1 MKGVVCLKETFK
13 NSPEI
18 ILWLVNCSG
27 AEPRVGVVIVALS
40 RISNIIIVM
49 IIKAQQ
55 RDVSDCDEIL
65 MTKTMKT
72 NLGLLRPAIL

>member
-1 MKGVVCLKETFK
+1 MKGVVCLKEAFK

-40 RISNIIIVM
+40 RISNMIIVM
-49 IIKAQQ
+49 IIKAQ
-55 RDVSDCDEIL
+55 
-65 MTKTMKT
+65 
-72 NLGLLRPAIL
+72 

>member
-1 MKGVVCLKETFK
+1 M
-13 NSPEI
+13 
-18 ILWLVNCSG
+18 
-27 AEPRVGVVIVALS
+27 IVALS